1 MGGGPL
7 ILTSL
12 VAFLDT
18 GRLGP
23 LAPGMA
29 LNEVAKI
36 LGPPMWWN
44 VVGSENDDAQSPY
57 PYYWCYR
64 DHLEVSFDFEGAP
77 HCNWFQ
83 IERASSL
90 RGQVARVTND
100 IVMSLD
106 GLGGKSPVSAFI
118 SAITDIDR
126 VRVKLIDDAGY
137 PSPSIVIDDVEIS
150 FYCDD
155 EGFHR
160 DMPVGDLVTLVEAGA
175 GLDSIYSFDRDCYR
189 QVRLAHYITDE
200 KYRFVS
206 GREYL
211 RLCRREAVGDSA

>member
-1 MGGGPL
+1 M
-7 ILTSL
+7 TSL
-12 VAFLDT
+12 VAFLET

-36 LGPPMWWN
+36 LGPPMWWE
-44 VVGSENDDAQSPY
+44 VAGSQDGDAPF
-57 PYYWCYR
+57 PHYWYYR
-64 DHLEVSFDFEGAP
+64 DHLEVSISFEGPP
-77 HCNWFQ
+77 HCEWFQ
-83 IERASSL
+83 IESASSL
-90 RGQVARVTND
+90 SGQAAKVTND

-106 GLGGKSPVSAFI
+106 GLTGKSRVSAFV
-118 SAITDIDR
+118 SAIADIDR

-155 EGFHR
+155 EGFR
-160 DMPVGDLVTLVEAGA
+160 SDMSADDLVNFVESGA
-175 GLDSIYSFDRDCYR
+175 GLDSIYSFNRDHYR
-189 QVRLAHYITDE
+189 LKRLAHYLEGE
-200 KYRFVS
+200 KHRFVS

-211 RLCRREAVGDSA
+211 GACHS